1 VKILV
6 TGRTGQVT
14 TSLAE
19 RAANLRDVELVT
31 VARPGF
37 DLMDRASVINKV
49 IAEKPD
55 VVISAAAYTAVDRA
69 EDEPDI
75 AYAVNV
81 TGAGYVAEAAERI
94 GAGIIHLS
102 TDYVFAG
109 TELRAY
115 DEQSRPA
122 PMSIYGLTKLEGERA
137 VARINPMHAVVRT
150 SWVYSPFSSN
160 FLRTMLKL
168 ATQQNTIRVVADQ
181 WGNPT
186 SALDLADGLLA
197 VARGLR
203 EGRYGTYHLTGSG
216 ETNWSGFARH
226 LLRSSR
232 ALGGPYANITDIT
245 TSEYP
250 TKANRPGNSRLCCD
264 KVEGVFGV
272 RLPDWRSSTD
282 RIVAR
287 LVKDTVRG

>member
-1 VKILV
+1 
-6 TGRTGQVT
+6 
-14 TSLAE
+14 
-19 RAANLRDVELVT
+19 
-31 VARPGF
+31 
-37 DLMDRASVINKV
+37 V

-160 FLRTMLKL
+160 FLRTILKL

-186 SALDLADGLLA
+186 SALDLADGLLV

-203 EGRYGTYHLTGSG
+203 EHIPPDRQRRDQL
-216 ETNWSGFARH
+216 
-226 LLRSSR
+226 
-232 ALGGPYANITDIT
+232 
-245 TSEYP
+245 
-250 TKANRPGNSRLCCD
+250 
-264 KVEGVFGV
+264 V
-272 RLPDWRSSTD
+272 RLRTSP
-282 RIVAR
+282 VALKPR
-287 LVKDTVRG
+287 TRRAICQHYRYHDQRVSDQGQPAGKLPFVL